1 VYCPYVIEEQTDDQ
15 KNPIAG
21 RITIE
26 PYRKM
31 IVDDGNDDPTTRS
44 LSAEI
49 LVN

>member
-1 VYCPYVIEEQTDDQ
+1 VYCPYVIEEQPDGQ